1 MIEKNDWRL
10 KNQEKYLNGRKIMK
24 IPYFRWSK
32 TWDHEHCAFCW
43 DKFSEY
49 EGDLHEGY
57 VTADD
62 KRTWIHLFYSIRA
75 ILLSAAEM
83 PYVSAESIWILCRK
97 SL

>member
-1 MIEKNDWRL
+1 MIENNDWRL
-10 KNQEKYLNGRKIMK
+10 KNQEKHLKGRKLMK

-43 DKFSEY
+43 DRFSDY

-62 KRTWIHLFYSIRA
+62 KRTWICPECFEDFKEMFQWELVD
-75 ILLSAAEM
+75 AE
-83 PYVSAESIWILCRK
+83 ETK
-97 SL
+97 